1 MVTWITAAENSTTR
15 GWTGGLSRTESGGIW
30 GSVHRIVVV
39 VVILFMEEILR
50 APVEVGS

>member
-15 GWTGGLSRTESGGIW
+15 GWTGGLSRTLGRDRE

-39 VVILFMEEILR
+39 VVIGGRDYIYMYIY
-50 APVEVGS
+50 